1 MRSPVVTRSHY
12 AGAMVSPVTALSTA
26 DWRHRVF
33 ALYEEVRHAG
43 KELPPERAHGLWAA
57 GRDKLFATHPAS
69 PLPDDARG
77 RFRGLRTA
85 RYDPAFRFE
94 AVIEDTGAGE
104 TMQVPTGTDGTV
116 PYTRLGTVTLD
127 GLGTLAVWNLD
138 SYGGGIF
145 IPLRDAGSGTDGGS
159 YGGGRY
165 LLDTIKGAHLGPG
178 AAPGSLVLDF
188 NYLYNPSCAYDEA
201 WACPLPGPANT
212 LAADL
217 PVGEL
222 YARY

>member
-1 MRSPVVTRSHY
+1 
-12 AGAMVSPVTALSTA
+12 MVSPVTALATA
-26 DWRHRVF
+26 DWRRNVF
-33 ALYEEVRHAG
+33 ALYEQARRASESISVSHA
-43 KELPPERAHGLWAA
+43 HSLWAT
-57 GRDKLFATHPAS
+57 GRDRLFGTHPAS
-69 PLPDDARG
+69 PLPEATRR

-94 AVIEDTGAGE
+94 AVIEDVGAGQSME
-104 TMQVPTGTDGTV
+104 VATGTDGVV
-116 PYTRLGTVTLD
+116 PFTRLGTVSVD
-127 GLGTLAVWNLD
+127 GVGSLAVWNLD

-145 IPLRDAGSGTDGGS
+145 IPVKDATSGADGGS

-165 LLDTIKGAHLGPG
+165 LLDTIKGANLGAG
-178 AAPGSLVLDF
+178 ERPGSLVLDF

-201 WACPLPGPANT
+201 WACPLPGPENT
-212 LAADL
+212 VDAGL